1 MGHLRQYNQR
11 KNKRINTLKH
21 YSLTPHNHPHNTPA
35 SSTVSGLSLTGSS
48 TNPTIG
54 SGLSLGSFGNAAIL
68 GAPSQSTNITT
79 PASST
84 VNVDFSD
91 VLEKYKQSMPMQ
103 QTSWLGMAS
112 AAAPALATGIISG
125 INYAKAK
132 KDAKNQQ
139 NLVDNLMSQY
149 MSKPIE
155 NPYSNLPVATQAAEM
170 KAREVDLTLA
180 NTLDNMRAAGYSSGG
195 ATALA
200 NAAAKA
206 KQGIAADIEKQEVTN
221 AQLEAK
227 GRQIVQSAEFARLD
241 QQMDYEQ
248 SKADLYRAQETGS
261 LQSLMAAGSTL
272 GSLGYQ
278 AQTRTVTQADIDE
291 GRKFMY
297 K

>member
-1 MGHLRQYNQR
+1 
-11 KNKRINTLKH
+11 
-21 YSLTPHNHPHNTPA
+21 
-35 SSTVSGLSLTGSS
+35 
-48 TNPTIG
+48 
-54 SGLSLGSFGNAAIL
+54 
-68 GAPSQSTNITT
+68 
-79 PASST
+79 
-84 VNVDFSD
+84 
-91 VLEKYKQSMPMQ
+91 
-103 QTSWLGMAS
+103 MAS

-125 INYAKAK
+125 INYASAK

-170 KAREVDLTLA
+170 KARETDLTLA

-206 KQGIAADIEKQEVTN
+206 KQGIASDIEKQEATN

-227 GRQIVQSAEFARLD
+227 GRQIVQSGEFARLD

-248 SKADLYRAQETGS
+248 SKADLYRAQEGGA
-261 LQSLMAAGSTL
+261 LQNLTASASAL

-278 AQTRTVTQADIDE
+278 AQTRTVTQEDVDA
-291 GRKFMY
+291 GRKLMF
-297 K
+297 

>member
-11 KNKRINTLKH
+11 RNKRINVLKQH
-21 YSLTPHNHPHNTPA
+21 HTHGIVNIGGVQTPSGTFGGISYNPNVIQGATPGSVPSPVA
-35 SSTVSGLSLTGSS
+35 TGLPSA
-48 TNPTIG
+48 NP
-54 SGLSLGSFGNAAIL
+54 
-68 GAPSQSTNITT
+68 PTT